1 MLQIRNIR
9 KEYRTGDLLQKAL
22 DDVSLNLRDNEFVAI
37 LGPSGSGKTTLL
49 NILGGLDRYDEGDLI
64 INGISTKEYKDRNWD
79 TYRNHS
85 VGFVFQ
91 SYNLIPHQN
100 ILSNVELALTIG
112 GISPKERKERAIKAL
127 EDVGLA
133 DQIHKKPNQL
143 SGGQMQRVALARAL
157 VNDPDILLADEPTGA
172 LDTETSLQVMDLLKK
187 VADDRLVV
195 MVTHNPDLAD
205 EYASRIVKL
214 KDGKITDDSM
224 PYTDEQVR
232 SDLDAK
238 TQEDT
243 ETGKKRKRLSGM
255 SFLTSLVLSFHNLR
269 TKKGRTIL
277 TAFAGAIGIIGIALI
292 LSLSTGVNN
301 YIDQIQKDTLTSY
314 PISITATS
322 FDMSALMGPNPQAIP
337 ENASAEK
344 PAREKDM
351 VYANYQDLEL
361 NTSVN
366 SSIKENNLTDF
377 KKYLDDPESEIHQYI
392 GEHGVVYSYNVD
404 FKVYT
409 YDQTGKLVD
418 TDADTRSEFSSEN
431 SIFGNLEEVRSL
443 MISNMSTLTGGSGT
457 NHAENFAEMPAGTN
471 QDVVSPMIKDNYD
484 VVYGSWPDA
493 YDEVVLVLSRSNTL
507 FSGTLYQLGYLTERQ
522 YKNAIDKVKNQ
533 EEAQEARF
541 SYEQLMDH
549 TFYLL
554 TASDNYEKR
563 ENGTFSYIGDDKT
576 KLKTAAENGVHLKI
590 VGLVKRKEG
599 SDIQGINA
607 TIGYTTLLTD
617 YLINRGSE
625 SDVIKA
631 QEETPDVNVLT
642 GQKFEE
648 SDLKDSEK
656 AKKARQYVNDLG
668 MTDKASF
675 FSLVMMLD
683 YEGGMEALM
692 TTQMG
697 EIGAVLGPNLEY
709 AIRQAMNQAVYSAID
724 SARNAFTD
732 VIEEVTGEGI
742 VPIEIPTLPPDETT
756 KEPTSEEPTSE
767 EPTSEEATSEEP
779 TSEEP
784 TSEEPTSEEPTS
796 EEPTSEEP
804 TSEEPTS
811 EEPTEETSTLPR
823 IDWEKLREE
832 LEKLPL
838 DRIPYSFNFGDN
850 LNINLDLGSLASGL
864 DFSMGEEDMAD
875 IVQYWLDNFAKEEA
889 LVRIYED
896 YMGRS
901 SYDDNM
907 KQFGLVSYDAPSS
920 ISIYAD
926 SFEAKDGIAASI
938 ERYNDGKAEEDKIV
952 YTDYVALLTSSITTI
967 INAISYVLIGFV
979 AVSLFV
985 SCIMIGVITNISVLE
1000 RTKEIGVLRALGAS
1014 KANISQ
1020 VFNAETFI
1028 IGCLSGIIGVGVS
1041 LLLILPI
1048 NSIIHALTDNL
1059 SLNAKLPLGSA
1070 LILIVISIV
1079 ITIIGGL
1086 IPSRKA
1092 AKKDPVIA
1100 LRTE

>member
-9 KEYRTGDLLQKAL
+9 KEYKTGDLLQKAL

-49 NILGGLDRYDEGDLI
+49 NIIGGLDRYDEGDLI
-64 INGISTKEYKDRNWD
+64 INGTSTKEYKDRNWD

-112 GISPKERKERAIKAL
+112 GISPKERKERAMKAL

-172 LDTETSLQVMDLLKK
+172 LDTETSIQVMDLLKK

-224 PYTDEQVR
+224 PYTDEQVQA
-232 SDLDAK
+232 DLLAK
-238 TQEDT
+238 TEEHT
-243 ETGKKRKRLSGM
+243 ETGTKRKRLSGM

-314 PISITATS
+314 PISITSTS
-322 FDMSALMGPNPQAIP
+322 FDMSALMGPNPQNIREDP
-337 ENASAEK
+337 TAEK
-344 PAREKDM
+344 PEREKDM

-366 SSIKENNLTDF
+366 ASIKENNLTDF

-409 YDQTGKLVD
+409 YDKDGKLVD

-443 MISNMSTLTGGSGT
+443 MMSNMSTLTGGSGT

-471 QDVVSPMIKDNYD
+471 HDVVSPMIKDNYD

-493 YDEVVLVLSRSNTL
+493 YDEVVLVLNRSNTL
-507 FSGTLYQLGYLTERQ
+507 FSGTLYQLGYLTEKQ
-522 YKNAIDKVKNQ
+522 YKNAIDKIKKQ
-533 EEAQEARF
+533 EEAQEVRF
-541 SYEQLMDH
+541 SYEQLMDR

-554 TASDNYEKR
+554 SASDYYEKR
-563 ENGTFSYIGDDKT
+563 ENGTFSYIGDDKA
-576 KLKTAAENGVHLKI
+576 KLKTAADNGVQLKI

-617 YLINRGSE
+617 YLINHGSE
-625 SDVIKA
+625 SAVIKA

-648 SDLKDSEK
+648 SDLKDSDK

-697 EIGAVLGPNLEY
+697 ELGTVLGANIEY
-709 AIRQAMNQAVYSAID
+709 AIRQALNQAVYSAIE
-724 SARNAFTD
+724 SARGA
-732 VIEEVTGEGI
+732 VAGAIEEVTGGGI

-756 KEPTSEEPTSE
+756 KEAP
-767 EPTSEEATSEEP
+767 SEEP

-850 LNINLDLGSLASGL
+850 LNINLDLGSVASGI
-864 DFSMGEEDMAD
+864 DFSMDEEDMAQ
-875 IVQYWLDNFAKEEA
+875 IVQYWLDNFAKEES
-889 LVRIYED
+889 LVRIYEE

-901 SYDDNM
+901 TYDDNM

-926 SFEAKDGIAASI
+926 SFEAKDGISASI
-938 ERYNDGKAEEDKIV
+938 EHYNAGKEEEDKII

-1059 SLNAKLPLGSA
+1059 SLNAKLPWTSA
-1070 LILIVISIV
+1070 LILIAISIV

>member
-9 KEYRTGDLLQKAL
+9 KEYKTGDLLQKAL

-49 NILGGLDRYDEGDLI
+49 NIIGGLDRYDEGDLI
-64 INGISTKEYKDRNWD
+64 INGTSTKEYKDRNWD

-112 GISPKERKERAIKAL
+112 GISPKERKERALKAL

-172 LDTETSLQVMDLLKK
+172 LDTETSIQVMDLLKK

-224 PYTDEQVR
+224 PYSDEQVQ
-232 SDLDAK
+232 SDLAAKAEDA
-238 TQEDT
+238 Q
-243 ETGKKRKRLSGM
+243 ETGTKRKRLSGM

-322 FDMSALMGPNPQAIP
+322 FDMSALMGQSSQNIP
-337 ENASAEK
+337 ENTTAEK
-344 PAREKDM
+344 PEREKDM

-366 SSIKENNLTDF
+366 ASIKENNLTEF

-409 YDQTGKLVD
+409 FDQNGKLVD

-443 MISNMSTLTGGSGT
+443 MLSNMSTLTGGSGT
-457 NHAENFAEMPAGTN
+457 NHAENFSEMPAGAN
-471 QDVVSPMIKDNYD
+471 HDVVSQMIKDNYD

-493 YDEVVLVLSRSNTL
+493 YDEVVLVLNRNNTL
-507 FSGTLYQLGYLTERQ
+507 FSGTLYQLGYLTEQQ
-522 YKNAIDKVKNQ
+522 YKNAIDKVKKQ
-533 EEAQEARF
+533 EEAQEVRF
-541 SYEQLMDH
+541 SYEQLMEH

-554 TASDNYEKR
+554 AAADNYEKK
-563 ENGTFSYIGDDKT
+563 ENGTFSYIGDDKE

-599 SDIQGINA
+599 SDVQGIDS
-607 TIGYTTLLTD
+607 TVGYTTLLTE
-617 YLINRGSE
+617 YLIDHGSQSE
-625 SDVIKA
+625 VIKA
-631 QEETPDVNVLT
+631 QEKTPDVNVLT

-648 SDLKDSEK
+648 SDLKDSDK

-668 MTDKASF
+668 RTDKASF

-697 EIGAVLGPNLEY
+697 ELGTVLGANIEY
-709 AIRQAMNQAVYSAID
+709 AIRQALNQAIYSAIE
-724 SARNAFTD
+724 SARGAIAGA
-732 VIEEVTGEGI
+732 IEEVTGEGI

-756 KEPTSEEPTSE
+756 KE
-767 EPTSEEATSEEP
+767 EP

-784 TSEEPTSEEPTS
+784 TSEEPTSEEGSSEEPTS
-796 EEPTSEEP
+796 EEPTSEEPPSEEP

-838 DRIPYSFNFGDN
+838 DQIPYSFNFGDN
-850 LNINLDLGSLASGL
+850 LNINL
-864 DFSMGEEDMAD
+864 
-875 IVQYWLDNFAKEEA
+875 
-889 LVRIYED
+889 
-896 YMGRS
+896 
-901 SYDDNM
+901 
-907 KQFGLVSYDAPSS
+907 
-920 ISIYAD
+920 
-926 SFEAKDGIAASI
+926 
-938 ERYNDGKAEEDKIV
+938 
-952 YTDYVALLTSSITTI
+952 
-967 INAISYVLIGFV
+967 
-979 AVSLFV
+979 
-985 SCIMIGVITNISVLE
+985 
-1000 RTKEIGVLRALGAS
+1000 
-1014 KANISQ
+1014 
-1020 VFNAETFI
+1020 
-1028 IGCLSGIIGVGVS
+1028 
-1041 LLLILPI
+1041 
-1048 NSIIHALTDNL
+1048 NL
-1059 SLNAKLPLGSA
+1059 H
-1070 LILIVISIV
+1070 
-1079 ITIIGGL
+1079 
-1086 IPSRKA
+1086 SR
-1092 AKKDPVIA
+1092 
-1100 LRTE
+1100 

>member
-9 KEYRTGDLLQKAL
+9 KEYKTGDLLQKAL

-49 NILGGLDRYDEGDLI
+49 NIIGGLDRYDEGDLI
-64 INGISTKEYKDRNWD
+64 INGTSTKEYKDRNWD

-112 GISPKERKERAIKAL
+112 GISPKERKERALKAL

-172 LDTETSLQVMDLLKK
+172 LDTETSIQVMDLLKK

-224 PYTDEQVR
+224 PYSDEQVQ
-232 SDLDAK
+232 SDLAAKAEDA
-238 TQEDT
+238 Q
-243 ETGKKRKRLSGM
+243 ETGTKRKRLSGM

-322 FDMSALMGPNPQAIP
+322 FDMSALMGQSSQNIP
-337 ENASAEK
+337 ENTTAEK
-344 PAREKDM
+344 PEREKDM

-366 SSIKENNLTDF
+366 ASIKENNLTEF

-409 YDQTGKLVD
+409 FDQNGKLVD

-443 MISNMSTLTGGSGT
+443 MLSNMSTLTGGSGT
-457 NHAENFAEMPAGTN
+457 NHAENFSEMPAGAN
-471 QDVVSPMIKDNYD
+471 HDVVSQMIKDNYD

-493 YDEVVLVLSRSNTL
+493 YDEVVLVLNRNNTL
-507 FSGTLYQLGYLTERQ
+507 FSGTLYQLGYLTEQQ
-522 YKNAIDKVKNQ
+522 YKNAIDKVKKQ
-533 EEAQEARF
+533 EEAQEVRF
-541 SYEQLMDH
+541 SYEQLMEH

-554 TASDNYEKR
+554 AAADNYEKK
-563 ENGTFSYIGDDKT
+563 ENGTFSYIGDDKE

-599 SDIQGINA
+599 SDVQGIDS
-607 TIGYTTLLTD
+607 TVGYTTLLTE
-617 YLINRGSE
+617 YLIDHGSQSE
-625 SDVIKA
+625 VIKA
-631 QEETPDVNVLT
+631 QEKTPDVNVLT

-648 SDLKDSEK
+648 SDLKDSDK

-668 MTDKASF
+668 RTDKASF

-697 EIGAVLGPNLEY
+697 ELGTVLGANIEY
-709 AIRQAMNQAVYSAID
+709 AIRQALNQAIYSAIE
-724 SARNAFTD
+724 SARGAIAGA
-732 VIEEVTGEGI
+732 IEEVTGEGI

-756 KEPTSEEPTSE
+756 KE
-767 EPTSEEATSEEP
+767 EP

-784 TSEEPTSEEPTS
+784 TSEEPTSEEGSSEEPTS
-796 EEPTSEEP
+796 EEPTSEEPPSEEP

-838 DRIPYSFNFGDN
+838 DQIPYSFNFGDN
-850 LNINLDLGSLASGL
+850 LNINLNLGSVASGI
-864 DFSMGEEDMAD
+864 DFSMDEEDMAQ
-875 IVQYWLDNFAKEEA
+875 IVQYWLDNFAKEES
-889 LVRIYED
+889 LVRIYEE

-901 SYDDNM
+901 TYDDNM

-926 SFEAKDGIAASI
+926 SFEAKDGISASI
-938 ERYNDGKAEEDKIV
+938 EHYNAGKEEEDKII

-1059 SLNAKLPLGSA
+1059 SLNAKLPWTSA
-1070 LILIVISIV
+1070 LILIAISIV